1 MEQIVQQ
8 YIQAK
13 GLNEQQAQQL
23 IQELQQLD
31 EQQLQQVIGNMQQ
44 QLQENNQQ
52 EDVMQYGGNKK
63 SWINSYG
70 YKVEKINENSTKIYS
85 KPNYERTPPPIYV
98 TNPKDP
104 RIGSYTEKGNQ
115 ILYKAPVLK
124 LKQQLQKNKYL
135 NSELDFNKESETPSS
150 INFEQITLPEEE
162 IYIAPKQKEYT
173 SGQQV
178 YELNDDYLNRLHQEN
193 IRGIKQIPKLIRNQ
207 YGGIPVSMDGVF
219 EYPNQPVIVPTNNT
233 GEISMENVNSELYG
247 VSKFGIKKMIPNK
260 KYNFNDDKILEFPAN
275 YVESKTNN
283 GSMILN
289 HKDINEEFINELKKR
304 GYYVKIIS

>member
-31 EQQLQQVIGNMQQ
+31 EQQLQQVVENMQK
-44 QLQENNQQ
+44 QLQGNNQQ
-52 EDVMQYGGNKK
+52 GGVMQYGGKK
-63 SWINSYG
+63 SY
-70 YKVEKINENSTKIYS
+70 EKWKLSLPKNLQDTDTTLYNLRGA
-85 KPNYERTPPPIYV
+85 YEGGLVPEMSEDGFYHLGSR
-98 TNPKDP
+98 NPKTGELLKKKNHP
-104 RIGSYTEKGNQ
+104 TFYKMIEGEKQAG
-115 ILYKAPVLK
+115 Y
-124 LKQQLQKNKYL
+124 
-135 NSELDFNKESETPSS
+135 
-150 INFEQITLPEEE
+150 E
-162 IYIAPKQKEYT
+162 IYEKNGKLY
-173 SGQQV
+173 S
-178 YELNDDYLNRLHQEN
+178 R
-193 IRGIKQIPKLIRNQ
+193 PKLNHQ